1 MQRKCSQLSDLSCPF
16 ESKATFMCFVDYFFS
31 ARPRSRMKMGIS
43 LYMERERI
51 EKKRKK
57 KLKVSYFVEHSVF
70 PLTKQDYIL
79 YS

>member
-1 MQRKCSQLSDLSCPF
+1 
-16 ESKATFMCFVDYFFS
+16 
-31 ARPRSRMKMGIS
+31 MKMGIS